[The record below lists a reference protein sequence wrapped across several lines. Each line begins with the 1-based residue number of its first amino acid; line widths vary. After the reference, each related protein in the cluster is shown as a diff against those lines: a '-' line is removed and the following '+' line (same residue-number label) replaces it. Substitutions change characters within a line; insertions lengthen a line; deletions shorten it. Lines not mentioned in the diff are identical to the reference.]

1 MKARNENLTSIDAIM
16 DAEFGKPGT
25 PEREEFR
32 KEAYAY
38 CMGQI
43 ICDARKKEKMTQSEL
58 AEKIGTNKSYISRI
72 EKGIVDP
79 GIIHTAFTLIMPE
92 KDLYCSITIQ
102 TVSANRKPVLL
113 KAFPLKSSRM
123 WTRYH

>member
-38 CMGQI
+38 CMGQL
-43 ICDARKKEKMTQSEL
+43 ICAARKKEKMTQPEL
-58 AEKIGTNKSYISRI
+58 AEKIGTTKTYISSI
-72 EKGIVDP
+72 AKGIVDP
-79 GIIHTAFTLIMPE
+79 GISTFCRLIDALGLKIE
-92 KDLYCSITIQ
+92 I
-102 TVSANRKPVLL
+102 VKPVL
-113 KAFPLKSSRM
+113 
-123 WTRYH
+123 

>member
-58 AEKIGTNKSYISRI
+58 AEKIWKGNCCPVTEKKMLMWSGTGIQEKS
-72 EKGIVDP
+72 VTP
-79 GIIHTAFTLIMPE
+79 
-92 KDLYCSITIQ
+92 DL
-102 TVSANRKPVLL
+102 
-113 KAFPLKSSRM
+113 
-123 WTRYH
+123 